1 MSTLKVNNIDTQ
13 TGTTISVASG
23 KVLTASGHIIQ
34 TVIGDKFTTQ
44 TTTTSTSYSDVVSL
58 AITPKFS
65 SSSIKVSL
73 SIASGNHSMRLLRDS
88 TALFTPTN
96 TYMLYDNDSY
106 ANQVTTTQ
114 GSHRR
119 VLSWS
124 FVDSPS
130 TTSAI
135 TYKWQ
140 VASYNASNGT
150 GMIFNEL
157 TATTASNYTY
167 MEIMEIAQ

>member
-13 TGTTISVASG
+13 TGTTISVASD
-23 KVLTASGHIIQ
+23 KVLSASGHIIQ

-44 TTTTSTSYSDVVSL
+44 TSSTSSSYADVVSL

-65 SSSIKVSL
+65 SSRIKVSL
-73 SIASGNHSMRLLRDS
+73 FYHASGNHALRLLRDS
-88 TALFTPTN
+88 TTVFEPTN
-96 TYMLYDNDSY
+96 TYFNYDLDSY
-106 ANQVTTTQ
+106 QQTGASN

-119 VLSWS
+119 VLSMS

-150 GMIFNEL
+150 GMVFNEL
-157 TATTASNYTY
+157 TGTTASAYSY
-167 MEIMEIAQ
+167 VEILEIAQ

>member
-1 MSTLKVNNIDTQ
+1 MSTLKVNNLDTQ
-13 TGTTISVASG
+13 TGSNIVVASG
-23 KVLTASGHIIQ
+23 KVLSAPGHIIQ
-34 TVIGDKFTTQ
+34 TVIGDKFITQ
-44 TTTTSTSYSDVVSL
+44 TSTTSSSYSDVVSL

-73 SIASGNHSMRLLRDS
+73 FYHASGNHAMRLLRDS

-96 TYMLYDNDSY
+96 TYMIYDNDSY
-106 ANQVTTTQ
+106 NQSTATN
-114 GSHRR
+114 GSARR
-119 VLSWS
+119 VIAMS

-157 TATTASNYTY
+157 TSSSASNYTY
-167 MEIMEIAQ
+167 MEILEIAQ

>member
-13 TGTTISVASG
+13 TGTNIVVASG
-23 KVLTASGHIIQ
+23 KVLSATGHIIQ
-34 TVIGDKFTTQ
+34 TVIGDKFITQ
-44 TTTTSTSYSDVVSL
+44 TSSTSTSYADVVSL

-65 SSSIKVSL
+65 SSNIKVS
-73 SIASGNHSMRLLRDS
+73 IFYHASGNHAMRLLRDS

-96 TYMLYDNDSY
+96 TYMNYDDDSY
-106 ANQVTTTQ
+106 NQTTATNN
-114 GSHRR
+114 SARR
-119 VLSWS
+119 VISMS

-157 TATTASNYTY
+157 TSSSASNYTY

>member
-23 KVLTASGHIIQ
+23 KVLTQPGSIIQ
-34 TVIGDKFTTQ
+34 TVIGDKFITQ
-44 TTTTSTSYSDVVSL
+44 TSTTSSSYSDVISL

-65 SSSIKVSL
+65 SSSIKISL
-73 SIASGNHSMRLLRDS
+73 FYHASGNHAMRLLRDS

-96 TYMLYDNDSY
+96 TYMMYDSDSY
-106 ANQVTTTQ
+106 NQSAANN
-114 GSHRR
+114 GSTRR
-119 VLSWS
+119 VIAMS